1 MPPHTCGT
9 DKDFGGVKMTG
20 AVVFEGRENDVLFAK
35 QGTRRE
41 VHASL
46 WLRQQRRYDM
56 QRIGDDMQPKVA
68 EMRAHLQ
75 CRRAAIDDDR
85 LAGFA
90 KLRRGFSNGHFC
102 RTVLFDIFVEG

>member
-35 QGTRRE
+35 HGTRRE

-75 CRRAAIDDDR
+75 RRRAAMNPHDPPR
-85 LAGFA
+85 TRQALEVATH
-90 KLRRGFSNGHFC
+90 RRRARG
-102 RTVLFDIFVEG
+102 